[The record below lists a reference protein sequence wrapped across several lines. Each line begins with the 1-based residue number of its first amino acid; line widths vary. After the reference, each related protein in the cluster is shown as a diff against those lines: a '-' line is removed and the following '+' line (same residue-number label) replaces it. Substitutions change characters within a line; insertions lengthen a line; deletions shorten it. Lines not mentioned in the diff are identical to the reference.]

1 MEEMEVEGGGAK
13 ILFFWFWGRKFETAG
28 KEEEKKKKKRKKMV
42 VAAGRYKNKS
52 QWKNII
58 PNFTHQTRQIYKYP
72 FNFISFHSKQLI

>member
-1 MEEMEVEGGGAK
+1 MEEVEVEGGGAK
-13 ILFFWFWGRKFETAG
+13 ILFFWFWGRKFETGG
-28 KEEEKKKKKRKKMV
+28 KEEKKKKKRKKMV

-72 FNFISFHSKQLI
+72 FNFISFHIKQLI